1 MDPSKI
7 LSAEEVTAAADL
19 FFPLFNI
26 VRERM
31 PENSNVEDALKVME
45 NVCQVAIKLRTE
57 KENPMGFNKLDFNS
71 ESNPE

>member
-1 MDPSKI
+1 MEPSKI

-31 PENSNVEDALKVME
+31 PENSGVEDALKVME
-45 NVCQVAIKLRTE
+45 NVCQVAIKLRAE
-57 KENPMGFNKLDFNS
+57 KENPMGFNKISFDQNS
-71 ESNPE
+71 EE